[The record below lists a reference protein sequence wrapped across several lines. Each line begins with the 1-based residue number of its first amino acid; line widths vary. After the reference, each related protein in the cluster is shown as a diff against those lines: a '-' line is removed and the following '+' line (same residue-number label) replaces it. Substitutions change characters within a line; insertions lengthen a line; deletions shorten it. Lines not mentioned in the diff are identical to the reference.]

1 MARLIISKRAKGV
14 SSRTLDFRK
23 TAGRDME
30 TSSGAAAFAIK
41 ASYFVI
47 GAVVIVFIG
56 MLILTV
62 MHP

>member
-1 MARLIISKRAKGV
+1 
-14 SSRTLDFRK
+14 
-23 TAGRDME
+23 ME

-47 GAVVIVFIG
+47 GAVVIIFIG
-56 MLILTV
+56 MLALTV